1 MVKLEFKSEEKS
13 EYRSIF
19 KATSLFGSVKIFEII
34 ISILRSKIVAMLIG
48 PSGLGIMGLLCT
60 GISLVQSATQ
70 LGLNQSAVRNVS
82 EAYGTG
88 NHDKINRTIT
98 ILRKLVLFTGLLGA
112 LAMIVFSPL
121 LSKSSFGDYSY
132 ILPFCCLSI
141 VLFCNQISGG
151 QAVLLQGT
159 RKLKYLAKS
168 SLLGQI
174 IGFVVCIPM
183 YWWWGVDGIVP
194 ILIIAALTSLA
205 LSWYFA
211 RKVEYTPVK
220 VSFKEVWQEG
230 NSMIKMGLAMS
241 ASGILVS
248 LSAYILR
255 SFISSRGGLDEVGL
269 FHAGFSIMTTYV
281 GLVFTAMVTD
291 YYPRLSAVNKNN
303 ERCRDIMNQQ
313 AEIGILIL
321 APLMICCVVFIP
333 LIVRILY
340 STKFLGAN
348 EYIIWA
354 AAGMLFKMASWA
366 ISFIFVAK
374 GETKLFIF
382 NETAVNIYSLAF
394 QLAGY
399 YLWGLVGIGIG
410 YSLCFLC
417 YFLQQYYMS
426 YKKYGFSFKASFNSL
441 FTSQSILLFT
451 CIAATLLIPAVW
463 AKYAV
468 GSLLI
473 IISCYISILGLDERM
488 GVLAA
493 LKSRIRK

>member
-1 MVKLEFKSEEKS
+1 MAELKLNSEEKS

-19 KATSLFGSVKIFEII
+19 KATSLFGGVKVFEII

-48 PSGLGIMGLLCT
+48 PSGVGIMGLLCS

-70 LGLNQSAVRNVS
+70 LGLNQSAVRDVS

-88 NHDKINRTIT
+88 NQDKINQTIT
-98 ILRKLVLFTGLLGA
+98 ILRKLVWFTGILGA

-132 ILPFCCLSI
+132 IISFCCLSI
-141 VLFCNQISGG
+141 VLLCNQISGG

-174 IGFVVCIPM
+174 IGFAVCIPM

-220 VSFKEVWQEG
+220 VTIKEVWREG
-230 NSMIKMGLAMS
+230 NAMIKMGLAMS
-241 ASGILVS
+241 ASGILVA

-281 GLVFTAMVTD
+281 GLVFTAMVAD
-291 YYPRLSAVNKNN
+291 YYPRLSAVNKDNDK
-303 ERCRDIMNQQ
+303 CRDVMNQQ

-321 APLMICCVVFIP
+321 APLMMCCVIFIP
-333 LIVRILY
+333 FIVRILY
-340 STKFLGAN
+340 SDRFLGAN

-354 AAGMLFKMASWA
+354 AGGMLFKMASWA

-374 GETKLFIF
+374 GETKLFIL
-382 NETAVNIYSLAF
+382 NETAVNIYSLVF

-399 YLWGLVGIGIG
+399 YLWGLAGVGIG

-426 YKKYGFSFKASFNSL
+426 HRKYGFNFKASFNSL
-441 FTSQSILLFT
+441 FYCQSLLLFA
-451 CIAATLLIPAVW
+451 CIATVLLIPSVW

-468 GSLLI
+468 GSAI
-473 IISCYISILGLDERM
+473 IILSGYISITGLDKRM
-488 GVLAA
+488 GILSA
-493 LKSRIRK
+493 LKFRIKK